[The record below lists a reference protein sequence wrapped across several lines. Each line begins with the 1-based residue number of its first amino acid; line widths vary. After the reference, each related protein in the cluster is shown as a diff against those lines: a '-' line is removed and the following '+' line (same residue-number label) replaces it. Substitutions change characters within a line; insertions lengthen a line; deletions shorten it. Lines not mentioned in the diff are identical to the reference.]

1 MGKENDVDIVGR
13 MNQLVWLVLGGLA
26 GLSHPLDLGKRFVQD
41 LTTATATI
49 IQCRWRWAVW
59 LGTHTQI
66 YIWENKGLLVNPF

>member
-49 IQCRWRWAVW
+49 IQCRWAGWAHIPPHPIIY
-59 LGTHTQI
+59 LG
-66 YIWENKGLLVNPF
+66 K

>member
-41 LTTATATI
+41 LTTA
-49 IQCRWRWAVW
+49 
-59 LGTHTQI
+59 
-66 YIWENKGLLVNPF
+66 KGQLISKCPFGVFKSTKKPTKFLQGFLP

>member
-41 LTTATATI
+41 LTTATI
-49 IQCRWRWAVW
+49 IQCRWRWAGW

>member
-13 MNQLVWLVLGGLA
+13 MNQLVWLILGGLA

-49 IQCRWRWAVW
+49 IQGR
-59 LGTHTQI
+59 
-66 YIWENKGLLVNPF
+66 